1 MRFQIAGSLTV
12 FALLLGCGDVSNA
25 RLPGPTASQA
35 LTSVPEAIEFETPL
49 ARQELFREVI
59 RASQLQASVSNR
71 KTTEPVLF
79 AFVLG
84 GEVTAAPALDA
95 RADLLMAPDAGM
107 PVQLSFDSRGQRW
120 SDERRESLM
129 GLSEREV
136 VELVARSL
144 LAHWRIAPS
153 GPIEIDRAPG
163 APYAV
168 AYMDGILRVN
178 PAFLY
183 MAAAQGAPSNSGGLQ

>member
-1 MRFQIAGSLTV
+1 MHFRIAGLTAV
-12 FALLLGCGDVSNA
+12 FALLVGCGDVSNA

-35 LTSVPEAIEFETPL
+35 LTSVPEAIEFETPQ
-49 ARQELFREVI
+49 ARQEMFREIVKS
-59 RASQLQASVSNR
+59 SQLQAGIAR
-71 KTTEPVLF
+71 KSTEPLLF
-79 AFVLG
+79 AFVQH
-84 GEVTAAPALDA
+84 GEVVAAPGLDG
-95 RADLLMAPDAGM
+95 RVDLLMAADAGISL
-107 PVQLSFDSRGQRW
+107 QLSFDGRFQRW

-144 LAHWRIAPS
+144 LAQWKVEPT
-153 GPIEIDRAPG
+153 GVIEVDRAPG

-178 PAFLY
+178 PSFLY
-183 MAAAQGAPSNSGGLQ
+183 MAAAQGSLFQ